1 MYADLDASLR
11 SLIAALRK
19 ARVGSYAVVMENAS
33 LFGRANLLLIERAP
47 IERGAYPAQ
56 VDPIE
61 QCDRAAVHVHEFRGA
76 LHDCPTD
83 SVPMNDL

>member
-1 MYADLDASLR
+1 MLKFSEQSFFVD
-11 SLIAALRK
+11 LRK
-19 ARVGSYAVVMENAS
+19 ARVGSYAVVMKNAS
-33 LFGRANLLLIERAP
+33 LFGRANLLLIELAP

-76 LHDCPTD
+76 LDDCPTD
-83 SVPMNDL
+83 SVTMNDL